1 MICEKAM
8 ANMAADNVSWAV
20 VDDAPKVDC
29 MAGKAGRNIC
39 VDVAPRV
46 EMATKTASTVKVP
59 FCPDLTVRLVIFD
72 PCFRVHVLPP
82 LIWLDLGMSEVS
94 LWREVMEG

>member
-1 MICEKAM
+1 
-8 ANMAADNVSWAV
+8 MAADNVSWAV

-72 PCFRVHVLPP
+72 PCFRVHVFTHVNMPEN
-82 LIWLDLGMSEVS
+82 GSEKVS
-94 LWREVMEG
+94 LMFLSRNVF